1 VPQPLRDFLAYDFYT
16 PQLYKLLVV
25 WPVNQLSRLIS
36 WLDRYI
42 VDGVVNLVGVAAVFS
57 GESLKYNT
65 SGRSQFYVLSIVL
78 SIALFVLIMGLP
90 ALRLIS
96 AGL

>member
-1 VPQPLRDFLAYDFYT
+1 
-16 PQLYKLLVV
+16 VV

-90 ALRLIS
+90 ALHLIS